1 MQPEKEY
8 SAMPE
13 IAEAAALYELSLQD
27 AWNGVT
33 PDSRLKA
40 QGNRT
45 VTVLSPGVWNFGSG
59 PDFSHA
65 CIQVDGQTLKG
76 AVEVHRLSGDWFRH
90 GHHDDPAYDDVILH
104 VVAENDLTPER
115 LSELPLML
123 IMQNPS
129 DDISREELVEV
140 KNGRCASYF
149 SALTRN
155 QLRTMFVAAGMERFH
170 IKSNNILRNMIIG
183 GVENTALRMIFEFV
197 GGSRNRNCFRELF
210 NRWIEYPAEL
220 RRDDSEALLW
230 GESGLLP
237 DLAVVKMSPETKKF
251 ATAVW
256 NRWWL
261 LRHSGRDPVKWRR
274 GNSRPQNSPERRIAA
289 IVMLLKRFGDKPLT
303 SIAEKIVNRDD
314 PSGFVK
320 DLIESMVCRNPLWDN
335 FTNFTCERSRPSAV
349 LGRDAV
355 MEVVVNVLLPA
366 LYAAAKISPDGI
378 FKGLDIFAE
387 AAWQS
392 VPKTQDNRIVSNAA
406 AKWFTDKAEFNK
418 TADSAAA
425 RQGVIHLY
433 RQYCEKC
440 CFNCSACL
448 IYNSI

>member
-1 MQPEKEY
+1 
-8 SAMPE
+8 MPE

-170 IKSNNILRNMIIG
+170 
-183 GVENTALRMIFEFV
+183 
-197 GGSRNRNCFRELF
+197 
-210 NRWIEYPAEL
+210 
-220 RRDDSEALLW
+220 
-230 GESGLLP
+230 LP
-237 DLAVVKMSPETKKF
+237 
-251 ATAVW
+251 
-256 NRWWL
+256 R
-261 LRHSGRDPVKWRR
+261 
-274 GNSRPQNSPERRIAA
+274 
-289 IVMLLKRFGDKPLT
+289 
-303 SIAEKIVNRDD
+303 
-314 PSGFVK
+314 
-320 DLIESMVCRNPLWDN
+320 
-335 FTNFTCERSRPSAV
+335 
-349 LGRDAV
+349 
-355 MEVVVNVLLPA
+355 
-366 LYAAAKISPDGI
+366 
-378 FKGLDIFAE
+378 
-387 AAWQS
+387 
-392 VPKTQDNRIVSNAA
+392 
-406 AKWFTDKAEFNK
+406 
-418 TADSAAA
+418 
-425 RQGVIHLY
+425 
-433 RQYCEKC
+433 
-440 CFNCSACL
+440 
-448 IYNSI
+448 